1 MEEGFSCQMGRAENK
16 IWFCG
21 LDFKCHEVNIIPG
34 REKADLKKLAWCL
47 LPKKFGDLTFEKLK
61 SFLKR
66 GFYFI
71 HYIRGVLIIITKTG
85 WGSRGGE
92 GGNLYKNKYYT
103 LHNNITFALS

>member
-66 GFYFI
+66 GFY
-71 HYIRGVLIIITKTG
+71 
-85 WGSRGGE
+85 S
-92 GGNLYKNKYYT
+92 LYKRGIDNYNQNWLGKQGRRGRQF
-103 LHNNITFALS
+103 I